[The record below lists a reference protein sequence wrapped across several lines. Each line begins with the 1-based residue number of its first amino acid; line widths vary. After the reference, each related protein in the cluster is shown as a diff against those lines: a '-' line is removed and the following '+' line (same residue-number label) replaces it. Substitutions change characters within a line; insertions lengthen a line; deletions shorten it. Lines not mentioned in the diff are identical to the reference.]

1 MHKYMHQVVK
11 KMDQKQLYEARW
23 MKKPR
28 LYNIVSAPLALQLS
42 DRCFFYLSLKLLTR
56 THSPA
61 RWVVL
66 IVSIWTRTALSLTE
80 TS

>member
-28 LYNIVSAPLALQLS
+28 LYNIVSAQSP
-42 DRCFFYLSLKLLTR
+42 CNFLTVAF
-56 THSPA
+56 S
-61 RWVVL
+61 V
-66 IVSIWTRTALSLTE
+66 
-80 TS
+80 